1 MNNDQTADTAA
12 STGPG
17 CIHDDILTL
26 HELVQVIKSHP
37 TQKSTA
43 AAIEAVARIAD
54 DLAHRMDA
62 IEAAAAQ
69 ALHPCEG
76 CGGINAEQLAVI
88 EEAEKKLAKGGA
100 LRRALE
106 VAGIVKAPGVL

>member
-1 MNNDQTADTAA
+1 MQNDQNTATVG

-17 CIHDDILTL
+17 CIHDDVLTL
-26 HELVQVIKSHP
+26 RELAQAIKSHP
-37 TQKSTA
+37 TQKATA
-43 AAIEAVARIAD
+43 AAIEAVARIAN
-54 DLAHRMDA
+54 DLAHRLDA

-69 ALHPCEG
+69 AMHPCEG